1 MYIYLCIY
9 IHICIHTGTHMHI
22 QVTAAGLDLH
32 CMSNL
37 PLSHFLN
44 SKKKKRSFNLQILS
58 NVKPEIDTPYKE
70 FSELSYN
77 CCVSVD

>member
-1 MYIYLCIY
+1 
-9 IHICIHTGTHMHI
+9 MHI